1 MCIIL
6 VFNVQ
11 VFDVGPGLH
20 STASRHLP
28 RLQSYV
34 TSFFFLLC
42 IIVFSLYIISFPFII
57 FMRFFFIVFITYN
70 HIFHKHLRRRVRF
83 GKSRG
88 RGQDLSECDNFI
100 AVETR
105 FANGLRCRFC
115 GGVTLL
121 L

>member
-11 VFDVGPGLH
+11 VFDVGPGLLH

-42 IIVFSLYIISFPFII
+42 IIVFPLYIISFPFII
-57 FMRFFFIVFITYN
+57 FMCFFFM
-70 HIFHKHLRRRVRF
+70 
-83 GKSRG
+83 
-88 RGQDLSECDNFI
+88 LS
-100 AVETR
+100 
-105 FANGLRCRFC
+105 
-115 GGVTLL
+115 
-121 L
+121 